1 MKSAPFCADRT
12 KNTRG
17 SPILD
22 RAENGTCAHLRNENG
37 LARPDVDDL
46 MVPGRRVADVDM
58 ESRSNGLRPVAS
70 SLGEK
75 VAGRKEPS
83 PARARDK
90 VDGGWLRRVP
100 TLAGGDARAVVAG
113 GPDKNLGKRTGPG
126 REGAHQPKPPRG
138 GAPPPPRWGRQAGRA
153 NTERDVG
160 VARR

>member
-46 MVPGRRVADVDM
+46 MVPGPRVADADM
-58 ESRSNGLRPVAS
+58 ESGSNELRPVAS

-83 PARARDK
+83 PAGARDK
-90 VDGGWLRRVP
+90 AD
-100 TLAGGDARAVVAG
+100 AGGLGRGPTPAG
-113 GPDKNLGKRTGPG
+113 GKR
-126 REGAHQPKPPRG
+126 R
-138 GAPPPPRWGRQAGRA
+138 
-153 NTERDVG
+153 
-160 VARR
+160 